1 MSDNKLYWKVIKPS
15 LSNKSCVKDQINLVE
30 KGEILKT
37 DLGTA
42 KVLNTFFGNMGKIIE
57 INQYSNFD
65 ALIINAE
72 DPNLRAI
79 LRYKDHPSIL
89 AIQNKYKNEINLL
102 LKKQVWQVWKKKLI
116 I

>member
-1 MSDNKLYWKVIKPS
+1 MKTQTGKVSDNKLYWKVIKPS

-37 DLGTA
+37 DLETA

-65 ALIINAE
+65 ALIINVE
-72 DPNLRAI
+72 DQI
-79 LRYKDHPSIL
+79 
-89 AIQNKYKNEINLL
+89 
-102 LKKQVWQVWKKKLI
+102 
-116 I
+116 